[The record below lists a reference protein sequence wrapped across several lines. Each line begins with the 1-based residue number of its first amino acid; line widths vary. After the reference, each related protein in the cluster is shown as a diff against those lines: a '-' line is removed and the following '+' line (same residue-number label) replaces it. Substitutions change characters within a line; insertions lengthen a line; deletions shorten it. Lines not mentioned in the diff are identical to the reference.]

1 MNLHIDTTH
10 HNGIEVSVTDNEKKF
25 SLKKETTSWASQIL
39 LPAVEELLKVNH
51 LTFKDISSVTVEQG
65 PGSYTGIRVGIAV
78 AQTISWML
86 DIPLNG
92 KKNNTVTPLYG
103 ETDKFGKMVS

>member
-10 HNGIEVSVTDNEKKF
+10 HNGIFIKVSDSEKEY

-39 LPAVEELLKVNH
+39 LPAIEELLKAH
-51 LTFKDISSVTVEQG
+51 CLTFKDISSVTVGTG

-78 AQTISWML
+78 AQTIAWIL

-92 KKNNTVTPLYG
+92 KKNNTVSPVYG
-103 ETDKFGKMVS
+103 ENDKFGELNG